1 MAALDGFRG
10 LFVTLVLLYHFG
22 VGALVGGWVGINH
35 FFVFSGYL
43 ITRILVSERAQTG
56 RIDVLRFYRRRAER
70 LVPALVVL
78 ISAVL
83 LYAVLAQSSAS
94 RHRTAGDALATLGWV
109 MNWRLIARD
118 EAYFDLVGDPSPLR
132 HAWTLGVEEQ
142 FYALVPFLVLV
153 LFALLRG
160 RTRKLLVVIAAALLS
175 AWWTSRLAGD
185 GVSFARLYYGT
196 DTRAQALL
204 VGVAT
209 ALWLGRGDDG
219 RRGPRLSR
227 RTTHLLGII
236 GVAISV
242 SAFFVVTPD
251 SAWLFTSGGMLFFA
265 VGAMLMGV
273 AAVDGRRMAL
283 TWLASWRPLVLLGQM
298 TYGLYLYHWPVHL
311 WLGPSLAGMPSGL
324 AAALQLAV
332 TVLAAYASFRWLEVP
347 VLVGGFGALMPRLRG
362 RAWQVPLAAFVVLV
376 AASVA
381 VLRAPVST
389 ESLDVPPLVA
399 TDRPFRRPAEPVRF
413 ALIGDS
419 VASSLTAGWRDSDYP
434 GVTMIN
440 QSKIGCDLIPAAMT
454 HQGARLPDDP
464 ACDTWRKGWRAAI
477 AEADVRDVVVLSG
490 LQLLGD
496 HDVNGRVV
504 APRTEQGG
512 ELISASLDQI
522 ERESRAGG
530 ARRTLV
536 VSQVCRR
543 VDPSRLDPRFAFF
556 AGPASDDAVVTWSND
571 VARRWT
577 QAGPDRV
584 YLDVWEPLCGKGF
597 APSVNAVPL
606 FHDTVHFSPSGAAM
620 VWTWLVPR
628 IVSSG
633 S

>member
-1 MAALDGFRG
+1 
-10 LFVTLVLLYHFG
+10 
-22 VGALVGGWVGINH
+22 
-35 FFVFSGYL
+35 
-43 ITRILVSERAQTG
+43 
-56 RIDVLRFYRRRAER
+56 
-70 LVPALVVL
+70 
-78 ISAVL
+78 
-83 LYAVLAQSSAS
+83 
-94 RHRTAGDALATLGWV
+94 
-109 MNWRLIARD
+109 
-118 EAYFDLVGDPSPLR
+118 
-132 HAWTLGVEEQ
+132 
-142 FYALVPFLVLV
+142 
-153 LFALLRG
+153 
-160 RTRKLLVVIAAALLS
+160 
-175 AWWTSRLAGD
+175 
-185 GVSFARLYYGT
+185 
-196 DTRAQALL
+196 
-204 VGVAT
+204 
-209 ALWLGRGDDG
+209 
-219 RRGPRLSR
+219 
-227 RTTHLLGII
+227 
-236 GVAISV
+236 
-242 SAFFVVTPD
+242 
-251 SAWLFTSGGMLFFA
+251 
-265 VGAMLMGV
+265 
-273 AAVDGRRMAL
+273 
-283 TWLASWRPLVLLGQM
+283 
-298 TYGLYLYHWPVHL
+298 
-311 WLGPSLAGMPSGL
+311 
-324 AAALQLAV
+324 
-332 TVLAAYASFRWLEVP
+332 
-347 VLVGGFGALMPRLRG
+347 
-362 RAWQVPLAAFVVLV
+362 
-376 AASVA
+376 
-381 VLRAPVST
+381 
-389 ESLDVPPLVA
+389 
-399 TDRPFRRPAEPVRF
+399 
-413 ALIGDS
+413 
-419 VASSLTAGWRDSDYP
+419 
-434 GVTMIN
+434 MIN

-556 AGPASDDAVVTWSND
+556 AGPASDDAVVAWSND